1 MTPSSSRA
9 VTASHFVFL
18 LLCILLGAVLFVL
31 LREVSGFLTERDYHP
46 NPWPPIRFLT
56 VYFWLPWFLLA
67 PIVAWLAR
75 RVPIRPERWLWPISA
90 NVLTF
95 LAISG
100 VHALGIAYGYHYF
113 GDVNAAMSTYQPWQH
128 SGHFLFGDN
137 LFLFEVIVY
146 SVLAANLNMGNFHQ
160 VLRQKE
166 IDAGR
171 LRETLTELKLQTLRM
186 QINPHFLFNAL
197 NAVTVMVQKQDTQRA
212 VETINRIASF
222 FRRTL
227 DGTPDQWVPL
237 ERELEMAAEYLAI
250 SKVRYGERLRVIE
263 ECEPEV
269 KRVQVPAMLLQPL
282 VENAVIHG
290 IAEKSGNCALA
301 LRCRREADRLV
312 VEISDDGAGCAM
324 RDPGFKAGTGL
335 TNVRLRLQQ
344 LYGDDHVF
352 AIESRPDDG
361 TRVTVIV
368 PLQPARA
375 GQPLA
380 I

>member
-9 VTASHFVFL
+9 VTAWHLAFL
-18 LLCILLGAVLFVL
+18 LLCIWLGVVLFVL
-31 LREVSGFLTERDYHP
+31 LRQVSGLLTERDFHP
-46 NPWPPIRFLT
+46 NPWQPIRFIT

-67 PIVAWLAR
+67 PIVAGLAK
-75 RVPIRPERWLWPISA
+75 RVPIRPERWLWPICA

-95 LAISG
+95 LAISA

-113 GDVNAAMSTYQPWQH
+113 GDVSAAMSTYQPWQH

-160 VLRQKE
+160 MLRQQE
-166 IDAGR
+166 IDAAR

-197 NAVTVMVQKQDTQRA
+197 NAVTVMVQKQDTERA
-212 VETINRIASF
+212 VEAINRIASF

-227 DGTPDQWVPL
+227 DGTADQWVPL

-250 SKVRYGERLRVIE
+250 SKVRYGERLQVIE
-263 ECEPEV
+263 ECAPEV
-269 KRVQVPAMLLQPL
+269 KRVRVPAMLLQPL

-290 IAEKSGNCALA
+290 IAEKPGKCALA
-301 LRCRREADRLV
+301 VRCHQAAGRLV
-312 VEISDDGAGCAM
+312 VEISDDGAGCSM
-324 RDPGFKAGTGL
+324 LDPRFKEGTGL

-344 LYGDDHVF
+344 LYGEDHAF
-352 AIESRPDDG
+352 AIESRPDEG
-361 TRVTVIV
+361 TRITITV
-368 PLQPARA
+368 PMHPARA
-375 GQPLA
+375 AQALA
-380 I
+380 V